1 MLENIWFE
9 WWQKIY
15 IQIQYFTFFLLFLI
29 TINFIFKFYYAYPL
43 AHTNFY
49 FRFFFFVKKEKIH
62 IFYSSHVILCFWFFT
77 CIIFFFIGTRNDV
90 LLTHSC
96 GYTHKIHGNFTMIIM
111 VISPDFTKWRKKQNF
126 TVSFNFNH
134 KLSKV

>member
-1 MLENIWFE
+1 MAENLYSNTIFYFLSSFFDYH
-9 WWQKIY
+9 QFY
-15 IQIQYFTFFLLFLI
+15 IQILLCISFGTYQFLFS
-29 TINFIFKFYYAYPL
+29 
-43 AHTNFY
+43 
-49 FRFFFFVKKEKIH
+49 FFFFVKKEKIH

-77 CIIFFFIGTRNDV
+77 CIIFYFIGTRNDV

-111 VISPDFTKWRKKQNF
+111 VISPDFTMWRKKQNF